1 MGRDAAAH
9 IFLRLVSGKGPSEA
23 LLAKDSGLE
32 ALARGV
38 ARSVASMAD
47 HELQEACVDAL
58 YVLWRAWHK
67 RGLKN
72 LPGPPVEIALSQRRR
87 SDVEPSRNPWAAKA
101 AALREALHP
110 ALGGALAQTFE
121 ATQGAKERF
130 QAVYERA
137 RREALL
143 ATRAEPRGGGEG
155 ARALPLSLKIKELLV
170 HCPWLPREPETPVD
184 FVEWVDCGD
193 ERLHVG
199 VFDKRDRAR
208 MTQPKTPLSL
218 CYADLVDVE
227 IHGTGGPNLTFGVPY
242 PHARKVL
249 HHVTKSRRPPPDHDE
264 PVRVRLWLHGGAR
277 EVAALRRAGA
287 AFKPPV
293 QPGGPSPEADDDGAA
308 LSQESHRS
316 SVSFDAARG
325 ADFPDAP
332 QSLPALRGAA
342 RRAPAG
348 GGRHVAA
355 TFAMPGRGPPK
366 PPRPPAPRK
375 KPAAREPSPSP
386 PPPPERETQP
396 PAAAPPPSPSPSPA
410 AFAPASRS
418 PSPAAPAPESEPE
431 SEPEP
436 EPAAKKKV
444 VSWNVEAAAAPAKAR
459 RAKVYDGKRRRS
471 AFFGGG
477 PAAARREAPA
487 PAAPPPSPTPDPP
500 TQYEHAQD
508 AHPPPRP
515 TKPAASSPL
524 DFDSEPSR
532 RFAGTEEESPW
543 LPDARGGDGD
553 GDDDDDDDEASYTDA
568 SLWSGLSA
576 VVRDHGRLPKAKI
589 VAKFMEA
596 RPSSGFTPKE
606 IAARIGREATYDKGR
621 RRWVL
626 DRTRAPLEESDVS
639 NLTTDGS
646 PELDVVVVAESDDS
660 EPPPPRSARKRLR
673 RGSDRAAAPSPEDSS
688 PDDDSPP
695 PAPRRRRVVV
705 VESSASS
712 AEAPPPPRRS
722 PRARPSQAEAPA
734 PPPPEADD
742 APETE
747 WEDSR
752 CALDDDDDDDEDA
765 EDSYDAA
772 PAPSPPSPA
781 AAPLAPPPPAPASRR
796 RSVDDPW
803 PKYPPTSPPDE
814 ETPARRPAGERG
826 GSTATVPVVSTAS
839 TPAAPAPKRARV
851 AAAAPTL
858 LPAAVLDVT
867 GFSELDR
874 RLSGTTVLRNAIDIS
889 AAAWTGGKQRG
900 GWQTLADA
908 TEHGTNEAARNVNRM
923 AESVLMLLGYA
934 DDIEAA
940 VVARAAA

>member
-38 ARSVASMAD
+38 ARSVAAMAD

-143 ATRAEPRGGGEG
+143 ATRAEPRGGGED

-325 ADFPDAP
+325 ADFPHGRV
-332 QSLPALRGAA
+332 ALRPGRGSRIARAPGRTIRCEGARSGGGRRGVA
-342 RRAPAG
+342 RAPA
-348 GGRHVAA
+348 RASSLSLQSRVARLTVA
-355 TFAMPGRGPPK
+355 GLDQNQ
-366 PPRPPAPRK
+366 
-375 KPAAREPSPSP
+375 SP
-386 PPPPERETQP
+386 QP
-396 PAAAPPPSPSPSPA
+396 CVDSVA
-410 AFAPASRS
+410 
-418 PSPAAPAPESEPE
+418 
-431 SEPEP
+431 
-436 EPAAKKKV
+436 
-444 VSWNVEAAAAPAKAR
+444 
-459 RAKVYDGKRRRS
+459 
-471 AFFGGG
+471 
-477 PAAARREAPA
+477 
-487 PAAPPPSPTPDPP
+487 TPD
-500 TQYEHAQD
+500 QI
-508 AHPPPRP
+508 
-515 TKPAASSPL
+515 
-524 DFDSEPSR
+524 SR
-532 RFAGTEEESPW
+532 RGRQLLGT
-543 LPDARGGDGD
+543 LLGAQ
-553 GDDDDDDDEASYTDA
+553 
-568 SLWSGLSA
+568 
-576 VVRDHGRLPKAKI
+576 
-589 VAKFMEA
+589 
-596 RPSSGFTPKE
+596 
-606 IAARIGREATYDKGR
+606 
-621 RRWVL
+621 
-626 DRTRAPLEESDVS
+626 RTW
-639 NLTTDGS
+639 
-646 PELDVVVVAESDDS
+646 
-660 EPPPPRSARKRLR
+660 RLR
-673 RGSDRAAAPSPEDSS
+673 RGPWTTRTKGEH
-688 PDDDSPP
+688 
-695 PAPRRRRVVV
+695 
-705 VESSASS
+705 
-712 AEAPPPPRRS
+712 
-722 PRARPSQAEAPA
+722 
-734 PPPPEADD
+734 
-742 APETE
+742 
-747 WEDSR
+747 
-752 CALDDDDDDDEDA
+752 ALD
-765 EDSYDAA
+765 
-772 PAPSPPSPA
+772 
-781 AAPLAPPPPAPASRR
+781 
-796 RSVDDPW
+796 
-803 PKYPPTSPPDE
+803 
-814 ETPARRPAGERG
+814 
-826 GSTATVPVVSTAS
+826 
-839 TPAAPAPKRARV
+839 
-851 AAAAPTL
+851 
-858 LPAAVLDVT
+858 
-867 GFSELDR
+867 
-874 RLSGTTVLRNAIDIS
+874 
-889 AAAWTGGKQRG
+889 Q
-900 GWQTLADA
+900 
-908 TEHGTNEAARNVNRM
+908 
-923 AESVLMLLGYA
+923 
-934 DDIEAA
+934 
-940 VVARAAA
+940 